1 MNDKV
6 KGGHDMSKSVYSLV
20 LDDDVVSEVDKLAC
34 RMNTS
39 RSNLINTLLAQKLE
53 LNTPEMR
60 MKEIFDAMRSLV
72 DSRFQLV
79 EQTGGS
85 MLSMKS
91 LLKYKYRPTIR
102 YSVELARDMGG
113 KVGRLKVR
121 FRTTSESL
129 ISAMNSFFCLWQ
141 ELERSN
147 LSQMFEGGFP
157 CSLSNGC
164 YTRDFYS
171 PKQESLSDED
181 IGNAIGR
188 YIELIDSCIKNYFD
202 NLDDPKHAA
211 SLTEQMYTNYLKQ
224 GVLIL

>member
-1 MNDKV
+1 
-6 KGGHDMSKSVYSLV
+6 MSKSVYSLV
-20 LDDDVVSEVDKLAC
+20 LDDEVVSEVDKLAC

-39 RSNLINTLLAQKLE
+39 RSSLINTILAQKLE

-60 MKEIFDAMRSLV
+60 MKEIFDAMRALV
-72 DSRFQLV
+72 DDRFQLV
-79 EQTGGS
+79 EQPSDS

-102 YSVELARDMGG
+102 YSVELARDLGG

-121 FRTTSESL
+121 FRTTSDSL
-129 ISAMNSFFCLWQ
+129 IRVTDGFFRLWQ
-141 ELERSN
+141 QLERSH
-147 LSQMFEGGFP
+147 LSHMFEGGFP
-157 CSLSNGC
+157 CTVTHGC
-164 YTRDFYS
+164 FTRDFYS

-188 YIELIDSCIKNYFD
+188 YIELMDSCIQNYFD
-202 NLDDPKHAA
+202 NLDDPGLAA
-211 SLTEQMYTNYLKQ
+211 KLTEQTYTNYLKK